1 MTGVYYPPNQPP
13 GPPPPPRR
21 RIQPSWVAGGIAAAL
36 LGHVA
41 AIALLFVDM
50 SGTGGI
56 VFALV
61 GEAVV
66 FLACVAG
73 GITALAMR
81 SGNPGLGVGLLV
93 GWAVGVV
100 VLPAIGFGLCV
111 QSMNQMG

>member
-1 MTGVYYPPNQPP
+1 MSGVYYPPNQQP
-13 GPPPPPRR
+13 GPPRR
-21 RIQPSWVAGGIAAAL
+21 RIQGRWVAAGIAAAL
-36 LGHVA
+36 LGHLA
-41 AIALLFVDM
+41 AIALLFVDPN
-50 SGTGGI
+50 GDNGI
-56 VFALV
+56 VYALV
-61 GEAVV
+61 GEVVV

-111 QSMNQMG
+111 QAMNQMG